1 MTGTA
6 KMDSSAH
13 EQASDIERFIRS
25 ISQMVENDGLLIGLS
40 GGLDSAVAA
49 FMAVRAVGS
58 DRVHLL
64 NIVERDSNPIHQH
77 DAQTIADKLGIE
89 LRKAD
94 ITSLLRRIGAYRI
107 LPISWLPT
115 RSLRAGLV
123 NLGRHL
129 LGLDKTEEIL
139 QARLKPKKNSFI
151 ARGNAYA
158 MAKHRLRM
166 VVLYQQ
172 AEINN
177 WLVVGAANRTEW
189 LTGTFSKWGC
199 DHCADLMPL
208 LHLYRTQVERLAEYI
223 GVPPQI
229 REKPA
234 DPDILPGVN
243 DKEALLGSFQET
255 DQLLMQIEA
264 GSGVDEMAGAYD
276 AGRVDQVLEL
286 YRLSEP
292 LRNVPYHLSLG

>member
-264 GSGVDEMAGAYD
+264 GSGVDEIAGAYD